1 MAPGAFLV
9 SITFMSK
16 SLQSKEL
23 TDGVEHTAQP
33 HGDDQACKREQ
44 SRQDENIAVP
54 FFCTESTGIGNGDKD
69 SVVGQ
74 AVVSS
79 RCNGYDHVVQNFRLY
94 PSV

>member
-1 MAPGAFLV
+1 
-9 SITFMSK
+9 MSK

-69 SVVGQ
+69 SVMGQ